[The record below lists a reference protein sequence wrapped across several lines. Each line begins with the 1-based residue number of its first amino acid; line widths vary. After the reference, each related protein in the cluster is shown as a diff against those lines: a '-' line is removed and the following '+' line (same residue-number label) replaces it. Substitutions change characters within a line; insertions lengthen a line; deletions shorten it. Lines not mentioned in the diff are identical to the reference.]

1 MNDIKFE
8 TLFDNITPP
17 ERGIQG
23 LREKLENFEKKKGL
37 FSTPIFKLASAF
49 AIVALLV
56 LGISPLFIKPENKT
70 FIDLATESGHPI
82 FKKYNKRLENNE
94 PVSIP
99 AGLRTQIAVM
109 RIETDNKNVKF
120 YLIEN
125 IAGET
130 LEEIGIESDSDYRD
144 PT

>member
-23 LREKLENFEKKKGL
+23 LREKLENLEKKKDL
-37 FSTPIFKLASAF
+37 FSAPIFKLASAF
-49 AIVALLV
+49 AIAALLV

-70 FIDLATESGHPI
+70 FIDLATESGHPV
-82 FKKYNKRLENNE
+82 FNKYNKRLETDE
-94 PVSIP
+94 PVSVP

-109 RIETDNKNVKF
+109 RIETDNKKIKF

-130 LEEIGIESDSDYRD
+130 SEEIEMDSDSDYRD